1 MHSKKFIGRITNQNR
16 STSLNSPKGTYPV
29 RYLKNITSAHS
40 LTGLDFNK
48 EFEEV
53 QSS

>member
-1 MHSKKFIGRITNQNR
+1 M
-16 STSLNSPKGTYPV
+16 TYPI

-48 EFEEV
+48 KFEEV
-53 QSS
+53 HSYWSMK